1 MKSKLFYLLIFL
13 ATVIASCKKDPG
25 TEPDVTLPTLTVSG
39 LIANDTLRNT
49 ITAQIKAEDAG
60 QIVKLEAF
68 ANDSLISTAT
78 TGNLQ
83 LTWNT
88 LKSKDGDYTLKIV
101 ATDASGNKKENVTQ
115 VVVSNC
121 LISIENGFMI
131 DPFKEKTTFLIT
143 DSVGKILSTLK
154 LSRNNPRPSGRTFIY
169 PKEEFTG
176 KKVHVIRVTQ
186 NPQKTVRFFADVRR
200 GEYFQGY
207 RLYTVKNKIVV
218 GNTQTTV
225 SLKNATQIDELS
237 ISNSYSQGYSGIF
250 PGNENYK
257 MHYSAE
263 KSLLLQIEKN
273 NMGKYHFFNVPNG
286 TTSFDVDVNLAV
298 SPSLKRTIKLPV
310 GVNSGSIQAHL
321 RVEKGFDDTYMVCN
335 KSFTGSSASVFYPD
349 GFSGEL
355 QGTIGY
361 FNGAYFY
368 SYYYLDNLPETIM
381 QPDFTAEVQSKDL
394 QNFSATYG
402 GDFQHY
408 VAEAYQ
414 GDISVEVIGSRNQS
428 KFKFPDISAA
438 DLDLPGFDPVKIK
451 VFSISMVKYSYPVD
465 YKFNLTTVFLPLSS
479 IYKTDNNTQ
488 RFIVQKVL

>member
-1 MKSKLFYLLIFL
+1 MKTHFFCLLIIL

-25 TEPDVTLPTLTVSG
+25 TEPDLTLPTLTVSG

-60 QIVKLEAF
+60 QIAKLEAF
-68 ANDSLISTAT
+68 ANDSLISSAT
-78 TGNLQ
+78 SGNLQ

-101 ATDASGNKKENVTQ
+101 ATDASGNKKESITQ

-121 LISIENGFMI
+121 LISIENGFVI
-131 DPFKEKTTFLIT
+131 DQFREKTTFLVT
-143 DSVGKILSTLK
+143 DSAGKVLSTLK
-154 LSRNNPRPSGRTFIY
+154 LSRNSPLPAGRTYIY
-169 PKEEFTG
+169 PKEAFTG
-176 KKVHVIRVTQ
+176 KKVNVIRVTQ
-186 NPQKTVRFFADVRR
+186 DPQKTVRFFADVRR

-207 RLYTVKNKIVV
+207 RHYTVKNKIKV

-225 SLKNATQIDELS
+225 SFKNTTQVDELS
-237 ISNSYSQGYSGIF
+237 ISNSYSQGYAGLF
-250 PGNENYK
+250 PGNENFK
-257 MHYSAE
+257 MFYSAE

-273 NMGKYHFFNVPNG
+273 SVGKHHFFNIPNG
-286 TTSFDVDVNLAV
+286 TTSFEVDVNLAV
-298 SPSLKRTIKLPV
+298 SNSLKRTIKLPA
-310 GVNSGSIQAHL
+310 GINGGSIQAHL

-335 KSFTGSSASVFYPD
+335 KSFTGSLASVFYPD

-361 FNGAYFY
+361 FNGGYY
-368 SYYYLDNLPETIM
+368 YDYYYLDNLPETIT
-381 QPDFTAEVQSKDL
+381 QPNFTAQVQTSDL
-394 QNFSATYG
+394 RNFSATFG

-408 VAEAYQ
+408 VAEAYH
-414 GDISVEVIGSRNQS
+414 GDISVEIIGSRDQS
-428 KFKFPDISAA
+428 KFKFPDLSAA
-438 DLDLPGFDPVKIK
+438 ELELPGFDPAKMK
-451 VFSISMVKYSYPVD
+451 VSSLSMVKYSYPVD

-488 RFIVQKVL
+488 RFIVRKLL